1 MDPHLFDHLL
11 VMVLVAAI
19 PVRGVVAY
27 RTLRRDLERGV
38 PDARPRAYRRA
49 LLFLWGLAGLL
60 VVGWGAL
67 GRSWAALGLAAPS
80 GALSWGVL
88 ALAAALGA
96 YQLLA
101 VRAVT
106 RSPGELEAVAERVEH
121 LAPLLPADDREWR
134 WFAGLGVT
142 AGITE
147 ELLFRGFLIAYLAV
161 WVGLWPAVLLSSV
174 AFGVGHVYQAGLRSA
189 IQTGIAG
196 LVFGTLYALAGQLW
210 GPMILHA
217 AVDLGTGWAARRA
230 TGARDP
236 VHGGPRS
243 GAGNGGAGTGGGGGA
258 GQNDAEAA
266 RGGDGKDHAGP
277 GRG

>member
-1 MDPHLFDHLL
+1 VDALIMDPHLFDHLL
-11 VMVLVAAI
+11 VVVLVAAI

-49 LLFLWGLAGLL
+49 LLFLWGLTGILL
-60 VVGWGAL
+60 VGWGAL
-67 GRSWAALGLAAPS
+67 GRGWAALGIAAPS
-80 GALSWGVL
+80 GVLSWGILGL
-88 ALAAALGA
+88 AGALGA

-106 RSPGELEAVAERVEH
+106 RSPEELDAVTERVEH

-134 WFAGLGVT
+134 WFAGLGLT

-174 AFGVGHVYQAGLRSA
+174 AFGAGHVYQAGLRSA
-189 IQTGIAG
+189 LQTGIAG

-210 GPMILHA
+210 APMILHA

-230 TGARDP
+230 AHPRDAVDDGARGRAGEDP
-236 VHGGPRS
+236 GGVERED
-243 GAGNGGAGTGGGGGA
+243 AGPASGGAGHDDA
-258 GQNDAEAA
+258 GAA
-266 RGGDGKDHAGP
+266 RG
-277 GRG
+277 